1 VTVAEFAA
9 IPLFTDS
16 WIADTAH
23 LTRAERGL
31 YMDLLIL
38 IWRSPECRIP
48 NDMAWIGRRLRVE
61 NGEAET
67 LESIVKEFC
76 QSTGNFLTQK
86 RLKREW
92 SYTFEKRKKNIASAK
107 SRWNKQKE
115 ASERNADAMPET
127 QCERNAPSPSP
138 SPSLKEREP
147 NGSPKK
153 IGSRLSADW
162 QLPDEWREWAVSQ
175 GMSVSAVLGQADRF
189 RDYWLGRSGKDGTKA
204 DWLATW
210 RNWVRKAMDDKPRS
224 SRPAGQPEHGEER
237 VFPDGTTRRFD
248 QFMGWKIVH

>member
-1 VTVAEFAA
+1 MAEFAA

-23 LTRAERGL
+23 LTRGERGL

-38 IWRSPECRIP
+38 IWRSPECRVP
-48 NDMAWIGRRLRVE
+48 NDLSWIARRLRVE

-67 LESIVKEFC
+67 LQSIVAEFC

-107 SRWNKQKE
+107 SRWNKQKDT
-115 ASERNADAMPET
+115 SERTANAMPDT

-138 SPSLKEREP
+138 SPSVKEREA
-147 NGSPKK
+147 NASPKK
-153 IGSRLSADW
+153 IGSRISPDW
-162 QLPDEWREWAVSQ
+162 TLPSEWRDWAIGQ
-175 GMSVSAVLGQADRF
+175 GMSASVAEAQAERF
-189 RDYWLGRSGKDGTKA
+189 RDYWLGKAGKDGVKT
-204 DWLATW
+204 DWQATW
-210 RNWVRKAMDDKPRS
+210 RNWARKALEDGKS
-224 SRPAGQPEHGEER
+224 SPKASAHPQHGEER
-237 VFPDGTTRRFD
+237 QFPDGTTRRFD